1 MNYRCLPK
9 QSFTHGDFEIVPL
22 RHEDIFKIMKW
33 RNDQIHILRQDHILT
48 EEQQENYYRNVI
60 VPSFSQEKP
69 KQILFSYL
77 ENGKCVGYGGI
88 VHIDW
93 ESRRGE
99 VSFLME
105 TERSLV
111 ESSYRR
117 DFSEYLILIKQV
129 AKELHFHRLHSELFD
144 IRPLHQELLETLGF
158 QREGCMKE
166 HIFVHGR
173 YVDSIIH
180 GCILNYDKK

>member
-1 MNYRCLPK
+1 MNYRCLQK
-9 QSFTHGDFEIVPL
+9 HSFRHGDYEIVPI

-33 RNDQIHILRQDHILT
+33 RNEQLHILRQDHILT
-48 EEQQENYYRNVI
+48 EEEQENYYRNVI

-69 KQILFSYL
+69 KQILFSFL
-77 ENGKCVGYGGI
+77 EKGVCIGYGGL

-105 TERSLV
+105 TERSKD
-111 ESSYRR
+111 EAKYRK
-117 DFSEYLILIKQV
+117 DFTDFLSLIKQV
-129 AKELHFHRLHSELFD
+129 AKDLRFHRLHSELFD
-144 IRPLHQELLETLGF
+144 IRPLHQELLESLGF
-158 QREGCMKE
+158 QREGRMKE
-166 HIFVHGR
+166 HIFVHGQ

-180 GCILNYDKK
+180 GCVLNYDA